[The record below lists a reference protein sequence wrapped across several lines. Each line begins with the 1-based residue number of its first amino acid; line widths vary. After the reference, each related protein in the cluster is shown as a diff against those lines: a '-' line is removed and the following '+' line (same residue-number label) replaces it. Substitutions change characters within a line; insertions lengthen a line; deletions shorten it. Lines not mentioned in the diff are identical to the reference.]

1 MAHHDPCLDFECH
14 CCGSDSDDG
23 EALNGLSPALEWT
36 VFSALSAIVVGGA
49 YRMTRTMSMVRSGIF
64 LMAAFS
70 ALAGLFLLLS
80 ADLLASM
87 QLMMYIG
94 GMLVMILFMVK
105 MSMDPGGSMMG
116 IAPPEQSPEQQSA
129 PTEYFCPMHPDIRSK
144 SEGRCSQCGMQLQP
158 AASHGDMPGMAGGV
172 EEESQPSQM
181 GQENKQGGD
190 MPQMDMSMTNEFIKP
205 AAVAGILSS
214 VVLLLLIFS
223 VRWPAAMPT
232 NGTNAALA
240 VGKELLG
247 RYMIAFE
254 AGGLLILLGVVGA
267 VIFGSRE

>member
-1 MAHHDPCLDFECH
+1 
-14 CCGSDSDDG
+14 
-23 EALNGLSPALEWT
+23 LNGLSPAFEWT
-36 VFSALSAIVVGGA
+36 IFLALSCVAIGGA
-49 YRMTRTMSMVRSGIF
+49 FRMTRTMSMVRSGIF
-64 LMAAFS
+64 LMGGFS

-105 MSMDPGGSMMG
+105 MSMDPGGAMMG
-116 IAPPEQSPEQQSA
+116 IAPPEQESTPDG
-129 PTEYFCPMHPDIRSK
+129 YYCPMHPEVRSK
-144 SEGRCSQCGMQLQP
+144 SEGKCPRCGMSLQP
-158 AASHGDMPGMAGGV
+158 APKQGQQRDSNRGDMHNIKQGDQAEAANEDHQNGGM
-172 EEESQPSQM
+172 QRDQM
-181 GQENKQGGD
+181 NQQDMQGGD
-190 MPQMDMSMTNEFIKP
+190 MSNMDMAMTHEFTKP
-205 AAVAGILSS
+205 AAMAGILIS

-223 VRWPAAMPT
+223 VRWPDEVPMHPD
-232 NGTNAALA
+232 NAALI

-267 VIFGSRE
+267 TIFGGKE

>member
-1 MAHHDPCLDFECH
+1 M
-14 CCGSDSDDG
+14 
-23 EALNGLSPALEWT
+23 NGLSPALEWT
-36 VFSALSAIVVGGA
+36 LFGALTTVAVGGA

-64 LMAAFS
+64 LMASFS

-116 IAPPEQSPEQQSA
+116 IAPAEQEGSPD
-129 PTEYFCPMHPDIRSK
+129 EYSCPMHPEVRSK
-144 SEGRCSQCGMQLQP
+144 TAGKCPKCGMDLQP
-158 AASHGDMPGMAGGV
+158 APKGNQQRDSGHGNMQGMEKGGQAGGA
-172 EEESQPSQM
+172 EEGHAHGGMPDSQM
-181 GQENKQGGD
+181 HEEDMQGGD
-190 MPQMDMSMTNEFIKP
+190 MSQMDMSMTHEFTKP
-205 AAVAGILSS
+205 AAVAGVLSS

-223 VRWPAAMPT
+223 VRWPKPAPT
-232 NGTNAALA
+232 NHADAALA

-267 VIFGSRE
+267 TIFGGRE